1 MRTEENEN
9 YFPQIY
15 ENYFPQIAQI
25 YAELTRAIPGMKV
38 LYPKATANRSTEN
51 AAAILRESA
60 RSAGNPSVI
69 LRETT
74 LSQVG

>member
-1 MRTEENEN
+1 MHTEENEDYFPQIAQIYEN
-9 YFPQIY
+9 YFPQIAQIY

-51 AAAILRESA
+51 AAAILRKSA
-60 RSAGNPSVI
+60 
-69 LRETT
+69 
-74 LSQVG
+74 